1 MRLFVAVRPSVEAA
15 DVLDRGPRP
24 AAPRMRWL
32 PREQWHVTLR
42 FLGEADP
49 DEVAGVLAGVPWVD
63 VPAVDVALGPATAL
77 LGTTPPGGGPSGGG
91 PSGGGVVMV
100 PAVGC
105 DGLADRVVAATDGLG
120 RPPEERPFVGHLTLG
135 RFRDGPP
142 AGSVGTPVSATFR
155 ADEVLLV
162 SSRTRPEG
170 AVHRVVARY
179 RLGVSAPRA

>member
-15 DVLDRGPRP
+15 DVLDRVPRP

-77 LGTTPPGGGPSGGG
+77 LGTTPGGGGRW
-91 PSGGGVVMV
+91 GGGVGLG

-105 DGLADRVVAATDGLG
+105 DGRADRGVAATDGLG